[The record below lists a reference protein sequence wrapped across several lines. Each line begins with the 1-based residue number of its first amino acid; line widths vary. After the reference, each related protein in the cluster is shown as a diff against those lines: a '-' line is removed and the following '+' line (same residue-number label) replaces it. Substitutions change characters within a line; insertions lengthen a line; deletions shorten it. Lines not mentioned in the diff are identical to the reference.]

1 MALRL
6 SEGLGSTARSTMT
19 DLNFHAD
26 HSPSC
31 SAPRQEQS
39 RYSASATPAKAFAW
53 RFAPCSLGHQIG
65 FLTTIPSLR
74 SGGPAV
80 TDLLVDSSG
89 RQPAFPKRAAASSRR
104 LCGVFVRLDWPAL
117 TPALT
122 EIRIFVLLDRLAASC
137 YGTALNWNSRL
148 GRVGAVQ
155 FTPTGALSAGAP
167 HS

>member
-6 SEGLGSTARSTMT
+6 SEGLGNTARGTRT
-19 DLNFHAD
+19 DVSLHARN
-26 HSPSC
+26 SASR
-31 SAPRQEQS
+31 SAPLQEQS
-39 RYSASATPAKAFAW
+39 RYSASAAPAKAFAW

-89 RQPAFPKRAAASSRR
+89 RQPACSKRTAASSRR

-122 EIRIFVLLDRLAASC
+122 EIRLFVLLDWLAASC